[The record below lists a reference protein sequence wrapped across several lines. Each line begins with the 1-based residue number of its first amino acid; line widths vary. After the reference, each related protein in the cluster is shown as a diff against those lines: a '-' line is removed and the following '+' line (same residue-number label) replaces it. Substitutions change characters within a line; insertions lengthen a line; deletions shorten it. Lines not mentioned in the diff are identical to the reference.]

1 MELLESQDPEKRRL
15 IETSERH
22 KRELEREVTAIS
34 DQTEKV
40 VKNALIIGGALA
52 LTYLLVNQITAP
64 GKKKKKTKTKT
75 REKEVEEDDADD
87 EEATYTEP
95 SILSQLG
102 TRVVN
107 TATVM
112 LLDLAKEKLTEYLE
126 TRNRKDEDS

>member
-87 EEATYTEP
+87 EEATYAEP